1 VILNTEEIPWNL
13 AMDTDSRFVT
23 FACSTTCGIERFV
36 FVPVAAQSFFL
47 FLVMMASSQ
56 PKLMCRLQLLIILLF
71 SLITTTNGQRTRK
84 EARNHFRDTLLVI
97 KYNLKASIQ
106 AILLH
111 HSLWRRAFKNQLIV
125 VQWTQAEIN
134 NYRQIYGL
142 SDSEYRISMIPEKS
156 WENGYFAYDALT
168 TAMISYPHFA
178 GYLYVHDDMA
188 LNVSKLMD
196 LDMNNLWVTAES
208 QCIPNLDWVNKTN
221 GWCWWNSKFGV
232 ENIQNFLSSRTDLA
246 MELKECLGSEKTWC
260 FGQSDFFC
268 VPQNLKDSTLR
279 VLTAYRAYD
288 IFIEIAM
295 PTFHNCYV
303 LKNRTEELTL
313 CTTWGSSRNNY
324 TFLYDNCKNR
334 DFSLFHPVKLT
345 SSVNIAGMVETMS
358 LVDKSHLAPSN
369 DHL

>member
-1 VILNTEEIPWNL
+1 
-13 AMDTDSRFVT
+13 
-23 FACSTTCGIERFV
+23 
-36 FVPVAAQSFFL
+36 VPVAAQNFFSL
-47 FLVMMASSQ
+47 LVMMASSQ
-56 PKLMCRLQLLIILLF
+56 PKLMRRFQLLIILLF
-71 SLITTTNGQRTRK
+71 SFTTTTIGQRTHK
-84 EARNHFRDTLLVI
+84 DARNKFRDTLLVI
-97 KYNLKASIQ
+97 KYNLKASIE

-142 SDSEYRISMIPEKS
+142 SDSEYRISMIPENS
-156 WENGYFAYDALT
+156 NESGFFAYDAIT

-208 QCIPNLDWVNKTN
+208 QCLKNLDWVNKKN
-221 GWCWWNSKFGV
+221 DWVWWNTKWGL
-232 ENIQNFLSSRTDLA
+232 ENIQNFLNSRTDLA

-260 FGQSDFFC
+260 YGQSDFFY
-268 VPQNLKDSTLR
+268 VPQSLKDSTLR

-288 IFIEIAM
+288 IFLEIAM

-303 LKNRTEELTL
+303 PKNRTEELTL

-334 DFSLFHPVKLT
+334 NFSLFHPVKLT
-345 SSVNIAGMVETMS
+345 NLVNIAGMVETMS

-369 DHL
+369 AHL

>member
-1 VILNTEEIPWNL
+1 
-13 AMDTDSRFVT
+13 
-23 FACSTTCGIERFV
+23 
-36 FVPVAAQSFFL
+36 VAAQNFCSL
-47 FLVMMASSQ
+47 LVMMASSQ
-56 PKLMCRLQLLIILLF
+56 PKLMRRLQLLIILLF
-71 SLITTTNGQRTRK
+71 SFTTTTIGQRTHK
-84 EARNHFRDTLLVI
+84 DARNKFRDTLLVI
-97 KYNLKASIQ
+97 KYNLKASVE

-125 VQWTQAEIN
+125 VQWTQSEIN

-142 SDSEYRISMIPEKS
+142 SDSEYRISMIPENS
-156 WENGYFAYDALT
+156 NESGYFAYDAIT
-168 TAMISYPHFA
+168 TAMIGYPHFA

-208 QCIPNLDWVNKTN
+208 DCRPNLDWVHKKNTD
-221 GWCWWNSKFGV
+221 WTWWDTKWGL
-232 ENIQNFLSSRTDLA
+232 ENIQNFLRSRTDLA

-260 FGQSDFFC
+260 HGQSDFFY
-268 VPQNLKDSTLR
+268 VPQSLKDSALR

-288 IFIEIAM
+288 IFLEIAL

-303 LKNRTEELTL
+303 PKNRTEELTL

-334 DFSLFHPVKLT
+334 NFSLFHPVKLT
-345 SSVNIAGMVETMS
+345 SIVNIAGMVETMS

-369 DHL
+369 AHS